1 MRRKGR
7 NKRNFVKKNDNTKQI
22 IHVLSRTIIMLLILF
37 SIVTFFTILNNWKDY
52 KELVQASNMEVLQE
66 SVEENLEESSDDTAS
81 NTDTTFTLTAIGDIV
96 GNTSLTSDA
105 LNTSTNQYDFSYIF
119 EDISYYIK
127 NSSITVANLETT
139 FSGEDNGYRNYSRYN
154 SPDKLANNLK
164 KLGVDVVSTAGNHCL
179 DYGYD
184 GLSRTIDVLDQADIS
199 HVGTYNSKESQD
211 SILIKYVKGIKL
223 AFIDFTFSSNKLN
236 IPSDKSYCVNLID
249 KDFIKEQLDLAKKQS
264 PDIIICSIH
273 WGNENSSSVTSSQK
287 EYADFIFEN
296 GADIILGTH
305 PHLLQPM
312 EKRTVTLQDGTTKDG
327 FIIYSLG
334 DFINGKNQKKYN
346 SSVILELTITKHTD
360 NKITIDKANYIPI
373 YMYKD
378 NSKKY
383 NKFRLL
389 DTNNIISLYDQ
400 GIDTSIGKNMYSTLK
415 DSLNSIKSA
424 LGQ

>member
-7 NKRNFVKKNDNTKQI
+7 NKRSFAKKTDNSKQLIHALSKSI
-22 IHVLSRTIIMLLILF
+22 ILLLILF
-37 SIVTFFTILNNWKDY
+37 SIVVIFTVLNNWKDY
-52 KELVQASNMEVLQE
+52 KKLVETSNMELSLSDIE
-66 SVEENLEESSDDTAS
+66 DNLEEEANNVNT

-96 GNTSLTSDA
+96 GNTSLSSDS

-127 NSSITVANLETT
+127 NSSITIANLETT
-139 FSGEDNGYRNYSRYN
+139 FSGENKGYRNYSRYN
-154 SPDKLANNLK
+154 SPDKLAYNLK
-164 KLGVDVVSTAGNHCL
+164 KLGVDVISTAGNHCL

-184 GLSRTIDVLDQADIS
+184 GLSRTLDVLNKADIS
-199 HVGTYNSKESQD
+199 HVGTYTSKDAQNSV
-211 SILIKYVKGIKL
+211 LIKYVKGIKL
-223 AFIDFTFSSNKLN
+223 AFVDFTFSSNKLN
-236 IPSDKSYCVNLID
+236 VPSDKSYCVNLID
-249 KDFIKEQLDLAKKQS
+249 KNFIKEQLDLAKKQS

-273 WGNENSSSVTSSQK
+273 WGNENSSKVTSDQK
-287 EYADFIFEN
+287 GYADFIFQN
-296 GADIILGTH
+296 GAVIILGTH

-312 EKRTVTLQDGTTKDG
+312 EQRTVTLEDGSTKNG

-346 SSVILELTITKHTD
+346 NSIILELTITKHTD
-360 NKITIDKANYIPI
+360 NKISIDKIDYIPI

-383 NKFRLL
+383 NKIKLL
-389 DTNNIISLYDQ
+389 DINNVISLYDQ
-400 GIDTSIGKNMYSTLK
+400 GIDTGLGQNMYSTLK
-415 DSLNSIKSA
+415 DSLAIIKSS